1 MSFYG
6 SRMLRTLI
14 ALVAAVALVSCASA
28 EQKKSINKTNEGVKA
43 LRAKQ
48 YDDAISK
55 LLEATKAYKPNH
67 TAWYNLGLAYDGKKK
82 YEEAADAYEHAVALS
97 GKDAMYHMQHGIAL
111 YKTEIERAK
120 KHQAQVDQKDPSE
133 IDPNELDLRGA
144 NFDPALAE
152 LKAAVGINA
161 QLYRAYYYMGRIYRH
176 QDDAAN
182 AAQAF
187 TDAIKANPRYGEPYV
202 ALGELYRRWGYMDEA
217 IKVLT
222 QAKANLPGDVERPH
236 ALFALGM
243 AYYLKKDYLKAI
255 EEFSGALENDKNLHL
270 ALYQRGMAYVKT
282 GDYDKAKKDLE
293 AYQKNAKDEYT
304 KGVSQMA
311 LLDIM
316 AAQNAETPPQ

>member
-1 MSFYG
+1 MKG
-6 SRMLRTLI
+6 TLVVVL
-14 ALVAAVALVSCASA
+14 ALALCGGCASQ

-55 LLEATKAYKPNH
+55 LEEATKAYKPNH

-82 YEEAADAYEHAVALS
+82 YEEAAKAYEEAVRLS
-97 GKDAMYHMQHGIAL
+97 SKDAMYHMQHGIAL
-111 YKTEIERAK
+111 YKYELERAK
-120 KHQAQVDQKDPSE
+120 KKQAQAE
-133 IDPNELDLRGA
+133 GIDPTEVDVNNLDLRGA
-144 NFDPALAE
+144 SFDPALSE
-152 LKAAVGINA
+152 LKASVDLNN

-202 ALGELYRRWGYMDEA
+202 ALGELYRKWGYLDEA
-217 IKVLT
+217 IKVLS
-222 QAKANLPGDVERPH
+222 QAKTNLPGDVERPH

-243 AYYLKKDYLKAI
+243 TFYLKKDYLKAI
-255 EEFSGALENDKNLHL
+255 EEFTGALEGDKNLHL

-282 GDYDKAKKDLE
+282 QDWTEAKRDLE

-304 KGVSQMA
+304 KGVAQMA

-316 AAQNAETPPQ
+316 AAQNNAETPPQ